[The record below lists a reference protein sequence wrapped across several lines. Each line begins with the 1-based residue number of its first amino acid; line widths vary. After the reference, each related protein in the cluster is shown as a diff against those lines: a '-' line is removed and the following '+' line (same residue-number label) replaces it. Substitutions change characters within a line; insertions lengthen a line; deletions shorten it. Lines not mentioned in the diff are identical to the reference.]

1 MRERL
6 FEIWFSLR
14 CGVANREFIPV
25 LEQCGSPYQVFTAD
39 ECELEHLP
47 CGEKLKRDLADR
59 SLEEADRI
67 ACFCE
72 KNDVHILFWQ
82 DAAYPASLRTLVDP
96 PLLLYYRGQLPDF
109 AHLLCVGTVGTRTMS
124 AYGKRMAYKIGYE
137 LGAAGA
143 VVVSGMALGVDSVAA
158 AGAMA
163 AGGRTV
169 AILGCGIDVVYPRE
183 HEALREVIV
192 AHGVVMTEYPPSTA
206 PSGSHFPVRNR
217 LISGL
222 SQATVVVE
230 AGENSG
236 ALITAK
242 DAILQGRGI
251 YAVPGQVGE
260 DSASGTN
267 RLIRDGAA
275 VALGAR
281 DILEDFAF
289 LYREY
294 LNMGKLLWAEQHSEP
309 DENLLAQYG
318 VSLRTRPEKRPAPPA
333 SGERPVGRPAVRR
346 SWNATDGR
354 NGQPDRTAS
363 PGAASEKEG
372 ISRSNRDSLGTGS
385 KGAPARRRIFGG
397 TAAATAPDNS
407 RAALDSLTP
416 VQRALFELLPL
427 DHAVLID
434 ALTREGYTTSEV
446 VAAMTVLEIKGLV
459 DALPGGLYARR

>member
-14 CGVANREFIPV
+14 CGVANREFIRV

-39 ECELEHLP
+39 ESELERLP
-47 CGEKLKRDLADR
+47 CGERLKQALADR
-59 SLEEADRI
+59 NLEEADRI

-82 DAAYPASLRTLVDP
+82 DADYPASLRTLMDP
-96 PLLLYYRGQLPDF
+96 PLLLYYRGRLPDF
-109 AHLLCVGTVGTRTMS
+109 AHLLCISTVGTRTMS

-163 AGGRTV
+163 AGGHTV
-169 AILGCGIDVVYPRE
+169 AVLGCGIDVVYPRE
-183 HEALREVIV
+183 HETLRDAIAARGTVI
-192 AHGVVMTEYPPSTA
+192 TEYPPSTP

-217 LISGL
+217 IISGL

-230 AGENSG
+230 AGVNSG

-242 DAILQGRGI
+242 DAIMQGRGI
-251 YAVPGQVGE
+251 YAVPGNVGE
-260 DSASGTN
+260 DNTSGTN

-275 VALGAR
+275 VALCAR
-281 DILEDFAF
+281 DILEDFTF

-309 DENLLAQYG
+309 DDSLLAQYG
-318 VSLRTRPEKRPAPPA
+318 VSLRIRPEKRPTNPA
-333 SGERPVGRPAVRR
+333 NEGRQTGNQGRQQPGDTARR
-346 SWNATDGR
+346 RDR
-354 NGQPDRTAS
+354 QPDRSVPADKAGTTA
-363 PGAASEKEG
+363 PGDTPAAPVP
-372 ISRSNRDSLGTGS
+372 
-385 KGAPARRRIFGG
+385 APA
-397 TAAATAPDNS
+397 PDSS
-407 RAALDSLTP
+407 RAVLDSLTP
-416 VQRALFELLPL
+416 TQRALFELLPL
-427 DHAVLID
+427 DHAVLVD
-434 ALTREGYTTSEV
+434 ALTREGYTTGEV